1 LFRHKDQ
8 NTAPPPSRRRAVPC
22 FGEVES
28 GAFWGEFLRSL
39 NKRGLTGVRLAVS
52 DEHEGLK
59 PAIARVLACPWQ
71 RCTVHFVIE
80 RVNKE
85 IGRRSDVV
93 GIFPNDASVIRLAG
107 TLLIEQTDEWLVQ
120 RRYLSGG
127 SMRLILSPLDGEL
140 NDSPSRRRNGGD
152 PAQRG
157 LSPQHPS
164 RRTQRV
170 TPPQTT

>member
-1 LFRHKDQ
+1 MRYAILS
-8 NTAPPPSRRRAVPC
+8 PL
-22 FGEVES
+22 EV
-28 GAFWGEFLRSL
+28 
-39 NKRGLTGVRLAVS
+39 RGS
-52 DEHEGLK
+52 DRDLLL

-93 GIFPNDASVIRLAG
+93 GIFSNDASVIRLAG
-107 TLLIEQTDEWLVQ
+107 ALLIEQTDEWLVQ
-120 RRYLSGG
+120 RRYLCGE
-127 SMRLILSPLDGEL
+127 SMRLILSARRAAQRL
-140 NDSPSRRRNGGD
+140 SPSRRRKGGD

-157 LSPQHPS
+157 LSPQQPS